1 MEINENFRLAQKDMI
16 RADHLLYVS
25 LKYSRTVD
33 VIRSLINRLIE
44 AFDLANIAVLENNL
58 QDDELKKTL
67 HGSKTRTDAL
77 LKIYPEVQEFVDFYF
92 SLRKIYK
99 GPVLQSLNEFRK
111 HVTLVTEVDGNEVR
125 IDLVKSEEFYFKMKD
140 FIKLLNKLMYEVE
153 EEEVYRH

>member
-33 VIRSLINRLIE
+33 VIRSLVNRLIE
-44 AFDLANIAVLENNL
+44 AFDLANIAVLEQHL
-58 QDDELKKTL
+58 KSDELKQSL

-77 LKIYPEVQEFVDFYF
+77 VKIFPETKAYIDFYF
-92 SLRKIYK
+92 YLRKIYQ
-99 GPVLQSLNEFRK
+99 GPVLQSLHEFRK
-111 HVTLVTEVDGNEVR
+111 NVTLVTEIEGKEVKV
-125 IDLVKSEEFYFKMKD
+125 DLVSSEEFYFKMKD

>member
-33 VIRSLINRLIE
+33 VIRSLINRIIE
-44 AFDLANIAVLENNL
+44 AFDLANMAVLEENL
-58 QDDELKKTL
+58 EGDELKKTL

-77 LKIYPEVQEFVDFYF
+77 IKIFPETKEYVEFYF
-92 SLRKIYK
+92 HLRKIYK

-111 HVTLVTEVDGNEVR
+111 NVTLVTEVEGKEVR

-140 FIKLLNKLMYEVE
+140 FIKLLNKLLNKVE
-153 EEEVYRH
+153 E

>member
-44 AFDLANIAVLENNL
+44 AFDLANIAVLEENL
-58 QDDELKKTL
+58 HGEELKKTL

-77 LKIYPEVQEFVDFYF
+77 VKIFPETKEYVDFYF
-92 SLRKIYK
+92 YLRKIYK
-99 GPVLQSLNEFRK
+99 GPVLQSLSEFRK
-111 HVTLVTEVDGNEVR
+111 NVTLVTEIEGKEVR
-125 IDLVKSEEFYFKMKD
+125 INLVNSEEFYYKMKD
-140 FIKLLNKLMYEVE
+140 FIKLLNKLLNDVE